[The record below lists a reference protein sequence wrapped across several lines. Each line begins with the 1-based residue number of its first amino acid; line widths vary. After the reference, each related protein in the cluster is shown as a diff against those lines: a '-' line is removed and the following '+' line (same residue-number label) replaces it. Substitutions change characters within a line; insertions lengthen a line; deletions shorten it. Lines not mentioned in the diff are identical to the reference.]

1 MIKVEFK
8 YDIGDKVK
16 VKDITVNGRVTG
28 LLKDDEGIQY
38 RVAYWYNGERK
49 STWMFD
55 WEIEESTD
63 EKKIS
68 L

>member
-1 MIKVEFK
+1 MIKVEFR
-8 YDIGDKVK
+8 YDISDKVK

-28 LLKDDEGIQY
+28 LLKDDDGLQY
-38 RVAYWYNGERK
+38 RIVYWYNGERK